1 MTRIATIVI
10 VIVALL
16 IIANVI
22 HVYGA
27 EDVLKYVYTP
37 IDL

>member
-1 MTRIATIVI
+1 MIRWATIVI

-16 IIANVI
+16 IIINVL
-22 HVYGA
+22 HAYGA

-37 IDL
+37 LDL